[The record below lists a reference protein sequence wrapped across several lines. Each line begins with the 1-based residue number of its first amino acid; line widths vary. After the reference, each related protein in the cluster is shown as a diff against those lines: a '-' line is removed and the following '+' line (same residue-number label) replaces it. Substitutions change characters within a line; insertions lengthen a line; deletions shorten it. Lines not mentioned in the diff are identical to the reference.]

1 MTPRWTSLAGLLL
14 LGLLSGCASSG
25 VTTFAND
32 VGAIRGYD
40 PVAYHTESKP
50 VKGSRDHTFSYQ
62 GATWYFASEANRDLF
77 ESDPARYAPAYGGF
91 CAYGMSRGFAVATD
105 PDAWTIVDGQ
115 LYLNYSLGVR
125 RTWLKDVPGNI
136 AKADANW
143 LKRSTKS

>member
-1 MTPRWTSLAGLLL
+1 
-14 LGLLSGCASSG
+14 
-25 VTTFAND
+25 
-32 VGAIRGYD
+32 
-40 PVAYHTESKP
+40 
-50 VKGSRDHTFSYQ
+50 
-62 GATWYFASEANRDLF
+62 
-77 ESDPARYAPAYGGF
+77 
-91 CAYGMSRGFAVATD
+91 MSRGFAVATD